1 MLTKA
6 RKKGRPKWISV
17 DAWTGLE
24 TYWKTNPNF
33 LKSSN
38 QNKANRASTKGGAV
52 HTSGRKAHIDVALE
66 LSNNLQRDLDP
77 DELFLYTHK
86 RKTGEWVDSRSKA
99 TYESFKKKVST
110 VQAQIDETTG
120 DGVQEVDG
128 GTKLR
133 LWTESA
139 GGRTRG
145 RVYGTADLSVNLRRG
160 CTSFTQKSRDHH
172 GSMYEMS
179 LEAERAARVRAEE
192 KAAIAEKKADDALA
206 QSQMAIDLNKQ
217 MMIEI
222 AEFKKFVMER
232 DRRSGNGSCSATQ
245 PLSHPHYDDNLDD
258 HSLHS
263 DS

>member
-1 MLTKA
+1 L
-6 RKKGRPKWISV
+6 
-17 DAWTGLE
+17 
-24 TYWKTNPNF
+24 
-33 LKSSN
+33 
-38 QNKANRASTKGGAV
+38 
-52 HTSGRKAHIDVALE
+52 
-66 LSNNLQRDLDP
+66 
-77 DELFLYTHK
+77 
-86 RKTGEWVDSRSKA
+86 
-99 TYESFKKKVST
+99 ST

-145 RVYGTADLSVNLRRG
+145 QVYGTADLSVNLRRG
-160 CTSFTQKSRDHH
+160 CTSFTQKSQDHH

-222 AEFKKFVMER
+222 AEFKKFMMER

-245 PLSHPHYDDNLDD
+245 PPSHPHYDDNLDNQ
-258 HSLHS
+258 SLHS